1 MQYVD
6 FSIRQYERLLD
17 AALAG
22 GYEFLT
28 VRDYLLTD
36 ENELP
41 ERFVIMRHDVDRRA
55 ELSYAMANAEAVRGI
70 SATHYFR
77 TYTFDGPE
85 ARRLVDMG
93 HEVGYHY
100 EDLSKTRGDVDAAH
114 ERFAENLE
122 AFRAFVPVDT
132 VCAHGSPLSPQH
144 NASMWEDGPSL
155 ESYGLMGEG
164 AYSIDT
170 GRNSTD
176 DLRYISDTGRDWNVE
191 VDGWGTLHSTDG
203 VAEML
208 EAGGH
213 PHIYVLA
220 HPGRWSHTR
229 RGMAHRIA
237 WDLAAE
243 SAKAAVKYPKTVI
256 RTVTRQGGVPGLI
269 PSSGSEESTPA
280 EKPVAEPAT
289 AENVLV
295 ENAPVEDAT
304 ESVDA
309 ESQTPSDPVTQ
320 TAD

>member
-1 MQYVD
+1 MRLVD
-6 FSIRQYERLLD
+6 FSMRQYERLLD
-17 AALAG
+17 AALVG

-28 VRDYLLTD
+28 VREYLLAD
-36 ENELP
+36 EGELP

-70 SATHYFR
+70 SASHYFR

-85 ARRLVDMG
+85 ARRLVEMG

-100 EDLSKTRGDVDAAH
+100 EDLSKTRGDVEAAH
-114 ERFAENLE
+114 DRFARNLE
-122 AFRAFVPVDT
+122 TFRAFVPVDT

-144 NASMWEDGPSL
+144 NASMWEEGPSL
-155 ESYGLMGEG
+155 ESYGLVGEG

-176 DLRYISDTGRDWNVE
+176 ELRYVSDTGRDWDVE
-191 VDGWGTLHSTDG
+191 VDGWGTLHSTAE

-208 EAGGH
+208 EAGGY
-213 PHIYVLA
+213 PHLYVLA
-220 HPGRWSHTR
+220 HPGRWSRTR

-243 SAKAAVKYPKTVI
+243 SAKVAVKFPKTAM
-256 RTVTRQGGVPGLI
+256 RTVTRQSGAPGLI
-269 PSSGSEESTPA
+269 PTASDSASTPEETPA
-280 EKPVAEPAT
+280 EEPA
-289 AENVLV
+289 AEASAAGGAVD
-295 ENAPVEDAT
+295 ENADSEPR
-304 ESVDA
+304 
-309 ESQTPSDPVTQ
+309 SDPVTR